1 MHTLEVV
8 GLGILIAF
16 LFALSSWTRAGGLKG
31 KGKSLVRWRVRGEP
45 NHQQTDKGAPVKRSA
60 VWWQWPADAG
70 WSLVVGAVVVVL
82 AVVSL
87 FLFKNSGWPS
97 IILGVGVVY
106 LVFGFIDLIKRRRR
120 ERQQNE

>member
-8 GLGILIAF
+8 GRGILIAF
-16 LFALSSWTRAGGLKG
+16 LFPLSSWTRAGGLKG
-31 KGKSLVRWRVRGEP
+31 KVARLRAGGEP
-45 NHQQTDKGAPVKRSA
+45 NHQQTNKGAPVKRSA
-60 VWWQWPADAG
+60 VWWQWPGDSG
-70 WSLVVGAVVVVL
+70 WSLVVGAVVVVV